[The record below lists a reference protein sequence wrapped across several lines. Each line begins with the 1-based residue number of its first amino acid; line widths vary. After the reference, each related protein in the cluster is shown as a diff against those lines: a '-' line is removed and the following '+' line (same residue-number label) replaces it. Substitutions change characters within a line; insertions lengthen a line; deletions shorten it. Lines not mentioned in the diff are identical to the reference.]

1 MKNLINLLSETLLLE
16 KKIGQI
22 LSKIEV
28 VFNFDVIT
36 TTHSYDQKTRDN
48 IEDYNEKIISNAELL
63 YFINLFK
70 RDIAEN
76 IAYNKIEHNVPFI
89 IKSIEKELACVI
101 SPKSEYGYESYWKL
115 VVVTVFRE
123 SSKNRLRVG
132 PDQLVLEK

>member
-22 LSKIEV
+22 SSNINI
-28 VFNFDVIT
+28 VFNFDVINT
-36 TTHSYDQKTRDN
+36 NHSYGRKTRDN
-48 IEDYNEKIISNAELL
+48 IKDYNEKIISNDELL

-76 IAYNKIEHNVPFI
+76 IAYNKIEHDVPFV
-89 IKSIEKELACVI
+89 IKSVEKELACVI
-101 SPKSEYGYESYWKL
+101 DPECEYESYWKL

-123 SSKNRLRVG
+123 SSTNKLRVG